1 MSFQV
6 ALDSRNVL
14 VPLGLEDRQGERMH
28 QALSRLDT
36 ATALVVRVSAAGGFA
51 QEFIPLRIRHEA
63 GPGYDGREWE
73 LWVQKAAGDLHAYYL
88 GVPDT
93 LFSAVPDADPP
104 RSLSVQVVG
113 TSPLTGREDFT
124 GGVDVI
130 LQAHVDPPL
139 IPGFLALAERF
150 FPTLLPHNFIA
161 ERAVAE
167 FAFGGKRDLILMAG
181 LQRDPADGVPVS
193 LGKHWEAKNWM
204 QAVIENLA
212 PPEAGG
218 AHAWYSIQGG
228 CFYGRNRR
236 VSHWFGRGIGLEDKG
251 FRQAAGERIRE
262 LGPSA
267 NGAWVFWLEPHG
279 DAGAHLAN
287 LRDPAAASRRPIAIR
302 HPMLHG
308 VLSAPARAAASA
320 RGELAGGMPIS
331 AAVSAL
337 AGVAQVLASHQDTL
351 QRAMAEP
358 AHAMWSAR
366 ANPSAAA
373 ALALEGATESLPPGP
388 AAQERL
394 AADISAL
401 YRAHGETL
409 RALEAHFDAP
419 FGYSAWDAVGHS
431 LREALAGSLA
441 EAQARAPA

>member
-1 MSFQV
+1 MSFQI

-14 VPLGLEDRQGERMH
+14 VPLSLEDRHGERMH

-36 ATALVVRVSAAGGFA
+36 ATALVVRVSSAGGFG
-51 QEFIPLRIRHEA
+51 QEFIPLRIRREA
-63 GPGYDGREWE
+63 APGYDGREWE

-88 GVPDT
+88 GI
-93 LFSAVPDADPP
+93 PDALFAAADGSEPP

-130 LQAHVDPPL
+130 LRAHVDPPL

-150 FPTLLPHNFIA
+150 YPTLLPGNFIA
-161 ERAVAE
+161 ERKVAE

-181 LQRDPADGVPVS
+181 LQRDPAAAVPLS
-193 LGKHWEAKNWM
+193 LGKHWDAKNWTR
-204 QAVIENLA
+204 AVIENLA
-212 PPEAGG
+212 PAEPGGG
-218 AHAWYSIQGG
+218 AAWYSIQGG

-236 VSHWFGRGIGLEDKG
+236 ISHWFGGGIGLEDKG

-262 LGPSA
+262 LGPSG
-267 NGAWVFWLEPHG
+267 NGAWVFWLEAHGEAGPHLG
-279 DAGAHLAN
+279 T
-287 LRDPAAASRRPIAIR
+287 LRDPAAAARRPIAIR
-302 HPMLHG
+302 HPMLQAI
-308 VLSAPARAAASA
+308 LSAPAQAAASA
-320 RGELAGGMPIS
+320 RGELAEGLPVS

-351 QRAMAEP
+351 QRAVSEP
-358 AHAMWSAR
+358 AHAVWSER
-366 ANPSAAA
+366 ANPSVAA

-394 AADISAL
+394 AADIGAL

-409 RALEAHFDAP
+409 RVLEAHFDATY
-419 FGYSAWDAVGHS
+419 GYSAWDAAGQP

-441 EAQARAPA
+441 EAQARATA

>member
-14 VPLGLEDRQGERMH
+14 VPLSLEDRQGERMH

-63 GPGYDGREWE
+63 APGYDGREWE
-73 LWVQKAAGDLHAYYL
+73 LWVQKAGGELHAYYL
-88 GVPDT
+88 GIPDP
-93 LFSAVPDADPP
+93 LFSAAAEADPP

-150 FPTLLPHNFIA
+150 YPALLPHNFIA
-161 ERAVAE
+161 ERTVAE
-167 FAFGGKRDLILMAG
+167 FAYGGKRDLILMAG
-181 LQRDPADGVPVS
+181 LQLDPAASVPVS
-193 LGKHWEAKNWM
+193 LGKHWDAKNWM

-212 PPEAGG
+212 PPDQGG
-218 AHAWYSIQGG
+218 APAWYSIQGG

-236 VSHWFGRGIGLEDKG
+236 ISHWFGKGIGLEDKG
-251 FRQAAGERIRE
+251 FREAAGARIRE
-262 LGPSA
+262 LGPSG
-267 NGAWVFWLEPHG
+267 NGAWVFWLDPHG
-279 DAGAHLAN
+279 DAGPHLGV
-287 LRDPAAASRRPIAIR
+287 LRDPAAAARRPVGIR
-302 HPMLHG
+302 HPMLHAI
-308 VLSAPARAAASA
+308 LSAPAKAAVAA
-320 RGELAGGMPIS
+320 RGELAGGLPVS

-337 AGVAQVLASHQDTL
+337 AGVANVLAAHQDTL

-358 AHAMWSAR
+358 AHAVWSER
-366 ANPSAAA
+366 ANPSVAA
-373 ALALEGATESLPPGP
+373 ALALEGASESLPPGP
-388 AAQERL
+388 GAQERL
-394 AADISAL
+394 AADIGAL

-409 RALEAHFDAP
+409 RALESHFDAT
-419 FGYSAWDAVGHS
+419 FGYSAWDAVGQS

-441 EAQARAPA
+441 EAQTRIPA